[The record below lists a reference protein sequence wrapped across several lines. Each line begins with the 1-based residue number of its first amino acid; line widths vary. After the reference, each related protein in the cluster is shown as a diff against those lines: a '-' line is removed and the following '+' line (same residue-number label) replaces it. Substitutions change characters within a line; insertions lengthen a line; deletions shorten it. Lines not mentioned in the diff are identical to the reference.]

1 MEPIE
6 SVISLADAVRG
17 GRLRAVDAVEV
28 CRWRYKRLNPK
39 VNAFAFVDWERAV
52 VRATEID
59 KAVADGADPGLLAG
73 VPFAVKDIENCAG
86 MPTTYGFIGYTHREA
101 AGADDPN
108 IARLKGAGAVPIGKT
123 TTPEFAFDSITSTPA
138 FGVTRNPWDTSRTP
152 GGSSGGSAAAV
163 SAGIVPFAT
172 GTDEG
177 GSVRSPAAFC
187 GLVGLKPTHGLVA
200 RADGVSDTNTMSVL
214 ACSATEAARLL
225 DVMAGRDDR
234 DKMSQE
240 APPSLEGQLES
251 PVRSGL
257 RAVWSADFGYVPVDR
272 EVAAIAEDAARCLA
286 DASGASLTTGG
297 YTFSNANDA
306 WMPIVSH
313 RIRSQLEHL
322 GIWPDRLSELSET
335 PRQWLER
342 FGSPTPREYGAALAL
357 RAKVEAEMSSFF
369 GENDLLMTPTVACP
383 AFAAEGPI
391 PEVIDERDATATG
404 AEAFTMVA
412 NLAWLPGISIP
423 AGLTKTG
430 LPVGLQVIGRRWS
443 DGLLLQLADLL
454 ASVRPWP
461 RHAPLGQVRSGQ
473 ID

>member
-1 MEPIE
+1 MEPVK
-6 SVISLADAVRG
+6 SVISFADAVRA
-17 GRLRAVDAVEV
+17 GRSTAVSAVED
-28 CRWRYKRLNPK
+28 CRRRYERLNPA
-39 VNAFAFVDWERAV
+39 VNAFAFVDWSQAVARA
-52 VRATEID
+52 REID
-59 KAVADGADPGLLAG
+59 KSVADGADPGSLAG

-86 MPTTYGFIGYTHREA
+86 MPTTYGFSGYRNRPAVGT
-101 AGADDPN
+101 DDPN
-108 IARLKGAGAVPIGKT
+108 IARLKSAGAIPVGKT

-138 FGVTRNPWDTSRTP
+138 FGVTRNPWDRSKTP

-177 GSVRSPAAFC
+177 GSIRSPAAFC

-200 RADGVSDTNTMSVL
+200 RVDSVSDTNTMSVL
-214 ACSATEAARLL
+214 ACSATETARLL

-234 DKMSQE
+234 DKMSQV
-240 APPSLEGQLES
+240 APSSLERQLET

-272 EVAAIAEDAARCLA
+272 EVVELAEDAARCLA
-286 DASGASLTTGG
+286 EAAEMSLMAGG
-297 YTFSNANDA
+297 YTFTNANDA

-335 PRQWLER
+335 PRQWLEQ
-342 FGSPTPREYGAALAL
+342 FGSPTPKEYGAALAL
-357 RAKVEAEMSSFF
+357 RAKVESEMSGVFA
-369 GENDLLMTPTVACP
+369 ENDLLMTPTVACP
-383 AFAAEGPI
+383 AFDAEGPI
-391 PEVIDERDATATG
+391 PEVIDGRDARATG

-412 NLAWLPGISIP
+412 NLAWLPAISIP

-443 DGLLLQLADLL
+443 DGVLLQLANVF

-461 RHAPLGQVRSGQ
+461 RHAPLEHVENG
-473 ID
+473 